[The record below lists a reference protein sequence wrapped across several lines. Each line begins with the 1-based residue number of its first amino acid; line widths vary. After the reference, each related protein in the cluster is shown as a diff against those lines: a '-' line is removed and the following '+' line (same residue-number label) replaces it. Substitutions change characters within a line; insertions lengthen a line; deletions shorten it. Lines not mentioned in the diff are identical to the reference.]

1 MRNCWKLL
9 LLPLLFAACSE
20 SEEPAPETPKQQVT
34 VTLSSPEAGVYD
46 PSNPLTIAGDAE
58 LNVGAV
64 EKVRLSLNGEVLP
77 SVQEVPFS
85 YTHHFDADFAG
96 EVLIKLQVEGDRGA
110 TGMATRT
117 ITVQKPVEPKP
128 EEPKPDDPKPEE
140 PTLPTQT
147 PEGYPLVIVA
157 QDGSGHY
164 TKVQAAINS
173 IPSDNRTRVVYIK
186 AGTYKEKL
194 IIGSG
199 HNNLIMVGEDAA
211 TTILT
216 YDDSA
221 GTLDSEGAKLG
232 THSSA
237 SVAVKSSD
245 FMAVNLT
252 FENTFVNYA
261 GGSDTQAV
269 AYRQDADCATFY
281 NCRFVGYQDTL
292 YLKNASRCYFYEC
305 YIEGN
310 VDFIFGDS
318 VAYFEQCQ
326 LHCNRNESVLT
337 AAATLEESKFGFVF
351 ESCRITHI
359 EGQDFNGKQFSFFH
373 LGRPWKNKPKTV
385 FLRCEEPAALSA
397 AGWRSMS
404 VEADLYAEYRCTGPG
419 AAEERLAQREMGGRQ
434 LTDAEALAYTKLNI
448 FAADTNPTKYS
459 SSWIPPQKYTY
470 VLTE

>member
-1 MRNCWKLL
+1 MKSWKLL

-20 SEEPAPETPKQQVT
+20 SDEPAPEAPKQVVE
-34 VTLSSPEAGVYD
+34 VTLTSPEAGVYD
-46 PSNPLTIAGDAE
+46 PANPLTIAGDAE

-64 EKVRLSLNGEVLP
+64 ERVRLSVGGEVIP
-77 SVQEVPFS
+77 SVKQVPFTYNHS
-85 YTHHFDADFAG
+85 FEADFAG
-96 EVLIKLQVEGDRGA
+96 EVLIKLVVDGDRGGSA
-110 TGMATRT
+110 SVSRT
-117 ITVQKPVEPKP
+117 ITVQKPAEPKP
-128 EEPKPDDPKPEE
+128 EEPKPEEPKPEE

-157 QDGSGHY
+157 ADGSGHH

-173 IPSDNRTRVVYIK
+173 LPTDNKTRVVYIK

-199 HNNLIMVGEDAA
+199 HNNLILVGEDAA

-232 THSSA
+232 TQNSA
-237 SVAVKSSD
+237 SVAVKSTD

-252 FENTFVNYA
+252 FENTFVNYS

-269 AYRQDADCATFY
+269 AYRQDADRATFY

-292 YLKNASRCYFYEC
+292 YLKNASRCYFFEC

-337 AAATLEESKFGFVF
+337 AAATLEGSKFGFVF

-359 EGQDFNGKQFSFFH
+359 EGKDFNGKEFSFFH

-404 VEADLYAEYRCTGPG
+404 VDADLYAEYRCTGPG
-419 AAEERLAQREMGGRQ
+419 AAEDRLAKREMGGRQ
-434 LTDAEALAYTKLNI
+434 LTDSEALAYTAQNI
-448 FAADTNPTKYS
+448 FAADTNPAKYT
-459 SSWIPPQKYTY
+459 SSWTPQPKYTF